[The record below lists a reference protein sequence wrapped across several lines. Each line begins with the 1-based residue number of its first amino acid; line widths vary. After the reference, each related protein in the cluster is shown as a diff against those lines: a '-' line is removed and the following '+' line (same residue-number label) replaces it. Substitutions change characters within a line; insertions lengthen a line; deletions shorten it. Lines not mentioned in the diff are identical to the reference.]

1 LPYNATGEKTPGA
14 APCSRQ
20 SYGTANS
27 THTVLDS
34 FFGPDVRVLAALLPA
49 LEIKKWWPAA
59 YFRRFG

>member
-1 LPYNATGEKTPGA
+1 VLRARLA
-14 APCSRQ
+14 
-20 SYGTANS
+20 
-27 THTVLDS
+27 VLDS